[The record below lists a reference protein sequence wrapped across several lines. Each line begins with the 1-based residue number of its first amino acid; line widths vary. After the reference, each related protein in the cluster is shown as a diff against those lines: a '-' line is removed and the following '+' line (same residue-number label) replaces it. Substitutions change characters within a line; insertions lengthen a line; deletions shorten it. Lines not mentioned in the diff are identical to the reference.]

1 MNILLHN
8 PRHCSLVGVQPRPW
22 ARTTLDLELL
32 QPPSS
37 LSLSLLTQGGL
48 RPVLE
53 RPIGCRI
60 TRGSGG
66 WWGGAPGAVSTPNL
80 LLDDAPPGAAASSS
94 TVKQHPAASTVTSKH
109 SHPYCI
115 IRTSFPHAFRS
126 VPKRRF
132 LDMSLFI
139 FILQTQMN
147 TDFLSLIRRERS
159 ETFEDGNPQ
168 SICLV
173 CARRA

>member
-1 MNILLHN
+1 MRKGRCGEYSAPQSAALQ
-8 PRHCSLVGVQPRPW
+8 SGVQPRPW

-32 QPPSS
+32 KPPSSLSLS

-53 RPIGCRI
+53 RPIGWRM

-80 LLDDAPPGAAASSS
+80 LLDEAPPGAAASSS
-94 TVKQHPAASTVTSKH
+94 TVKQHPAAALSPANTAT
-109 SHPYCI
+109 PYCI
-115 IRTSFPHAFRS
+115 IHTSFPHASRS

-132 LDMSLFI
+132 LDRSLFI
-139 FILQTQMN
+139 FILQMQMKHRLPLF
-147 TDFLSLIRRERS
+147 D
-159 ETFEDGNPQ
+159 
-168 SICLV
+168 
-173 CARRA
+173 

>member
-8 PRHCSLVGVQPRPW
+8 PRHCSLLCSRGPGR
-22 ARTTLDLELL
+22 E
-32 QPPSS
+32 PPLILSSSNLPALS

-53 RPIGCRI
+53 RPIGWRM

-66 WWGGAPGAVSTPNL
+66 WGGAPGAVSTPNL

-115 IRTSFPHAFRS
+115 IRTYFLHAFRS

-132 LDMSLFI
+132 LDRSLFI
-139 FILQTQMN
+139 FILQMQMKHRLPLF
-147 TDFLSLIRRERS
+147 D
-159 ETFEDGNPQ
+159 
-168 SICLV
+168 
-173 CARRA
+173 